1 MNVNLPIHGRYI
13 VAVSGGIDSVCLLHM
28 LVQRRSYDLVVAH
41 FDHGIRRDSYL
52 DQELVAGLAKTYK
65 LKFYSKQENLGN
77 GASESIARRARYD
90 FLYEVQKITRA
101 EAIITAHHQDD
112 RLETLVMNLIR
123 GTGRKGI
130 GSIVETDVIKRPL
143 LNVCKQELK
152 SYAIQHKLSWR
163 EDSTNNDPRYLRNY
177 VRHNVLPRLDHKA
190 RGRLIELMD
199 RQSELNLEIDLGI
212 RSLYSSN
219 SGKAKL
225 SRSLLSYLT
234 YNESKEL
241 IATWLRDN
249 NLVNFDHKTI
259 ERITLAAKT
268 KKSGT
273 KLDVYNRSQV
283 VIDKEFLALCMTER

>member
-1 MNVNLPIHGRYI
+1 
-13 VAVSGGIDSVCLLHM
+13 
-28 LVQRRSYDLVVAH
+28 
-41 FDHGIRRDSYL
+41 
-52 DQELVAGLAKTYK
+52 
-65 LKFYSKQENLGN
+65 
-77 GASESIARRARYD
+77 
-90 FLYEVQKITRA
+90 
-101 EAIITAHHQDD
+101 
-112 RLETLVMNLIR
+112 
-123 GTGRKGI
+123 
-130 GSIVETDVIKRPL
+130 
-143 LNVCKQELK
+143 
-152 SYAIQHKLSWR
+152 
-163 EDSTNNDPRYLRNY
+163 
-177 VRHNVLPRLDHKA
+177 
-190 RGRLIELMD
+190 MD